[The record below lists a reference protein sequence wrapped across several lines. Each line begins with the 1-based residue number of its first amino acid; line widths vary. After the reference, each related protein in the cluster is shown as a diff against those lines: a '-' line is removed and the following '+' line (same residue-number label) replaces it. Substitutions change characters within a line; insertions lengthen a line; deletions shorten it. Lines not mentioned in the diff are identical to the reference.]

1 MSQEGRR
8 TYYDYL
14 ICLECESR
22 CYVFEFAG
30 GELEEAFC
38 EACANDDVDLF
49 LPGAEVDMLAVS
61 EG

>member
-8 TYYDYL
+8 TYDDYL
-14 ICLECESR
+14 IGLEGESP

-49 LPGAEVDMLAVS
+49 LPEEEFDMLAVS
-61 EG
+61 ES